1 MKKYLDLMFYVTL
14 LAVTLCMS
22 SCSDS
27 NDDPDPNAQTEG
39 EKLLEDI
46 LEQNVDGTI
55 NPTYK
60 ALASDCE
67 TLYNQMQTIR
77 NAAKTKTVTQAMV
90 DAACNS
96 WKSARAN
103 YEKSEAFLMGAAADF
118 SIDPH
123 IDSWPLDLDQLWT
136 LLSSPNMV
144 NKLDGEDG
152 PEYANT
158 NLGPNLLGFH
168 GVEFILF
175 RDGNSRKAEEFN
187 GYDTYNKDGLDFTSF
202 SGEYEMVY
210 ALAVCGDLRNSC
222 YRMET
227 AWNEDAP
234 KAHIAVMEELEW
246 GITLTSG
253 KSYGENMKDAGE
265 PGSTYYSV
273 KNAISAILVGD
284 GGAAGI
290 ADEVGLVKIGNPHT
304 GADVNYIESPYS
316 YNSLTD
322 FYNNMESIKNVWMG
336 GIEGSR
342 VSGVSLSAWFAKY
355 NPTVGKR
362 VEDAIASAQAAINAI
377 PKPFVLNYTSSAC
390 DAAMDAC
397 DEVVNALNAANDYI
411 QNSKD

>member
-14 LAVTLCMS
+14 LTVTLFMS

-27 NDDPDPNAQTEG
+27 KDDPDPNAQTEG
-39 EKLLEDI
+39 EKLLEEI

-67 TLYNQMQTIR
+67 ALYNQMQIIR
-77 NAAKTKTVTQAMV
+77 NAAKTKSVTQTMV

-158 NLGPNLLGFH
+158 NLGQNLLGFH

-175 RDGNSRKAEEFN
+175 RDGNPRRQ
-187 GYDTYNKDGLDFTSF
+187 
-202 SGEYEMVY
+202 
-210 ALAVCGDLRNSC
+210 RNS
-222 YRMET
+222 MGMI
-227 AWNEDAP
+227 
-234 KAHIAVMEELEW
+234 HI
-246 GITLTSG
+246 I
-253 KSYGENMKDAGE
+253 K
-265 PGSTYYSV
+265 
-273 KNAISAILVGD
+273 
-284 GGAAGI
+284 
-290 ADEVGLVKIGNPHT
+290 
-304 GADVNYIESPYS
+304 
-316 YNSLTD
+316 TD
-322 FYNNMESIKNVWMG
+322 
-336 GIEGSR
+336 
-342 VSGVSLSAWFAKY
+342 
-355 NPTVGKR
+355 
-362 VEDAIASAQAAINAI
+362 
-377 PKPFVLNYTSSAC
+377 
-390 DAAMDAC
+390 
-397 DEVVNALNAANDYI
+397 
-411 QNSKD
+411 